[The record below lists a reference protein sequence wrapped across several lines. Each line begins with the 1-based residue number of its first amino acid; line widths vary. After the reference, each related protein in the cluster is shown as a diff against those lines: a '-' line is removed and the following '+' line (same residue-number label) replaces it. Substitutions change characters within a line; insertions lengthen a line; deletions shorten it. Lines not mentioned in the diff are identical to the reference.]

1 MIAGGSQ
8 SAWALSGSL
17 ADMNTRVGL
26 DDTGMVDW
34 EVNGIDHMVRQW
46 FWLRIGDTG
55 PEVLLDQSN
64 FSETFATFPAPAP
77 FGVFA
82 NYVDTDTML
91 NVTLLDTVMGGTPN
105 SKWSDIAQTVRLM
118 NLGPQSLDVHLFQF
132 VDLDLGGTPEGDT
145 VARLSANIVSQGQLD
160 GTALP
165 GGDHLVVE
173 MSMLMA
179 PDKYELGDA
188 SDLLAR
194 LTDGNP
200 TELANT
206 CAIGSGD
213 MGWAFQWDLT
223 LHSYNGVAIISED
236 LLMHHA
242 PEPVTML
249 SLGMC
254 VAAIG
259 GYVRRRR
266 KAAA

>member
-118 NLGPQSLDVHLFQF
+118 NLGPRTLDVHLFQF

-145 VARLSANIVSQGQLD
+145 VGIRPNVVRQGQVG

-165 GGDHLVVE
+165 GGDNLVVE
-173 MSMLMA
+173 MSMLLA

-206 CAIGSGD
+206 CATGSGD